1 MVANELGRTT
11 INACEDG
18 FEGMIKWPSLEGTFE
33 AFVQA
38 IETLQVRDSG
48 QLVTVGLRS
57 DFDES
62 VNLAIDCCEYMGEV
76 TGLIHMLGN
85 KSAPAGS
92 EDAKQVW
99 ERVVE
104 IDAAG
109 RKQGFYAL
117 ETHCNWLNVI

>member
-1 MVANELGRTT
+1 MHVKMDLKA
-11 INACEDG
+11 
-18 FEGMIKWPSLEGTFE
+18 GMIKWPSLGETFE
-33 AFVQA
+33 DFVQA
-38 IETLQVRDSG
+38 TETLQVKDSG

-62 VNLAIDCCEYMGEV
+62 VNRAIHCCKYMDEV
-76 TGLIHMLGN
+76 TGLIHMLGS
-85 KSAPAGS
+85 KSVAAGS
-92 EDAKQVW
+92 FETKRVW

-117 ETHCNWLNVI
+117 KTHCNWLNII